1 VREFNTFMVIGLGE
15 FGKSVA
21 FELVRLGKT
30 VYAIDKNPDIVDIMG
45 GEVAQVFGADA
56 TEYQTLQNL
65 GISDVD
71 VAIVCVGD
79 MEENLKISYNLTVRL
94 KLSYVIAKAKNEIHE
109 GILKKIGVKEVIF
122 PEQEIG
128 TRIARRIVSPNVVD
142 VFQFGPNVSTV
153 EIIVPEDWV
162 GHTIKELRI
171 RNKYGVN
178 VLAIRRGD
186 KDIIATPE
194 ELFSEGDVVI
204 IFGYRESLAK
214 LVREVS

>member
-1 VREFNTFMVIGLGE
+1 VQEFNTFMVIGLGE

-30 VYAIDKNPDIVDIMG
+30 VYAIDKNQDIVDIMG

-56 TEYQTLQNL
+56 TEAQTLQNL
-65 GISDVD
+65 GINDID
-71 VAIVCVGD
+71 AAIVCVGN
-79 MEENLKISYNLTVRL
+79 MEENLKIAYNLTVRL

-142 VFQFGPNVSTV
+142 VFQFGPRVSTV
-153 EIIVPEDWV
+153 EIIVPNDWI
-162 GHTIKELRI
+162 GYTIKELRI
-171 RNKYGVN
+171 RNKYSIN

-186 KDIIATPE
+186 KDIIATPDE
-194 ELFSEGDVVI
+194 DFKDNDVVI
-204 IFGYRESLAK
+204 IFGYRDNLAK